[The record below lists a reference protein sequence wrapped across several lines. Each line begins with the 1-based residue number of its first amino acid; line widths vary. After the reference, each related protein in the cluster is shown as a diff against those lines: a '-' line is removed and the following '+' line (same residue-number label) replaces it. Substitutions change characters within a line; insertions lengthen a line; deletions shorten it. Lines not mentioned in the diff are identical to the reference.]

1 MPMAMMVVVFM
12 CFFVVYTFRRDMLEY
27 QYEQIDSDIT
37 YSLLASA
44 AVNLEEYA
52 MTGNLIIAD
61 EKEPDVR
68 DGAFLKAYLTFVDCL
83 KCNMA
88 LDDNMQVKADA
99 GMSGTVQIVSYII
112 YNYIVDEN
120 GCHITECGITDGQPY
135 TIRHADDRSVSV
147 HANGG
152 IVNIEETSV
161 YAEIRFNI
169 EGIGEYSLKRLVA
182 VTDAEGGG

>member
-1 MPMAMMVVVFM
+1 MAMMVVVFM

-88 LDDNMQVKADA
+88 LDDNMQAKADA
-99 GMSGTVQIVSYII
+99 GMSGTVQIVS
-112 YNYIVDEN
+112 
-120 GCHITECGITDGQPY
+120 
-135 TIRHADDRSVSV
+135 
-147 HANGG
+147 
-152 IVNIEETSV
+152 
-161 YAEIRFNI
+161 
-169 EGIGEYSLKRLVA
+169 
-182 VTDAEGGG
+182 